1 MNTPGLKYF
10 ALVLVAVVGS
20 GCIRVG
26 PEYESPELK
35 WTDEWETEMYREI
48 GDPLAQT
55 GFDLRFWWL
64 LFNDPVLNDLI
75 ELAKQENPV
84 LQIAGLRILE
94 ARAALGIATSLKY
107 PQVQQVTGAI
117 DVINTKSSGES
128 VQTNVTP
135 RAAFNVGWEI
145 DFWGKFARYAEA
157 ADASFFGFSERTGI

>member
-84 LQIAGLRILE
+84 LQIARPG
-94 ARAALGIATSLKY
+94 AA
-107 PQVQQVTGAI
+107 
-117 DVINTKSSGES
+117 
-128 VQTNVTP
+128 
-135 RAAFNVGWEI
+135 
-145 DFWGKFARYAEA
+145 
-157 ADASFFGFSERTGI
+157 